1 MFEIICKDT
10 KSLSIRSIFVI
21 LQNKKNRMKF
31 IRRYQSEI
39 YGNYRK
45 AYLLDGVLTG
55 LLIGG
60 AVSFCKLIYYPIY
73 APENYVTDAVLF
85 VCTLLFAYRYRS
97 KLPDRKV
104 SFKEL
109 MLFGLGLGVVAAI
122 VYGLFLMFYG
132 GVIDKEFAG
141 RCLDHFIVGEQNGA
155 GTDEEKAMTIEVMKS
170 YKLHTWAF
178 IGAFRTAVMSIMSAF
193 VAALVFRTEKG
204 KIK

>member
-1 MFEIICKDT
+1 
-10 KSLSIRSIFVI
+10 
-21 LQNKKNRMKF
+21 MKF

-73 APENYVTDAVLF
+73 APENYVTDVVLL
-85 VCTLLFAYRYRS
+85 VCTLLFAYMYRS

-104 SFKEL
+104 TFKEL
-109 MLFGLGLGVVAAI
+109 ILFGLGLGVVAAI

-155 GTDEEKAMTIEVMKS
+155 GKQQSVSGRERSGRGDCVCQRREEWLLS
-170 YKLHTWAF
+170 GDQFH
-178 IGAFRTAVMSIMSAF
+178 RIMRRFSDLF
-193 VAALVFRTEKG
+193 
-204 KIK
+204 